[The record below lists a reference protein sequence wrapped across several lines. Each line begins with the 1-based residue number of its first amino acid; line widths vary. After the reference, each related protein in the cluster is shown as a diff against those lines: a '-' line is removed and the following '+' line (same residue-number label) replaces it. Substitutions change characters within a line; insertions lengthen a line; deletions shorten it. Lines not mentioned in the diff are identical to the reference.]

1 MAGIKVPQ
9 HGIFKISTDELK
21 HYKWNMTLSYKQAL
35 LQEEV
40 VLLFEGQAFRSI
52 ARILNKPSTKV
63 NYYEYV
69 LALVV
74 NKKSDFKRAE
84 KGFFLNG
91 KKFKRFVGTNGGL
104 KGDTVLF
111 ISEDIHDILYKVSE
125 CNRNQDIPF
134 IPAKLEAYRALF
146 FSASQEIVSPKGIL
160 VVKDCTTKFKDTV
173 ITLKEVEGVGEPV
186 REVGEQEL
194 ENNVSDGF
202 SICSI
207 GFMEKIQEKLSLDYI
222 PSGVCLRNAW
232 FKGML
237 YPFPISEFIEKY
249 GNENYEVEDIWG
261 NKIDIRNVELITTE
275 SSLKLWKA
283 YKSIDDYIDSYKSN
297 GFEFSV
303 TKIAPKILENQREVN
318 YQYLQSYDFTDED
331 VKEISDPT
339 INYLKKCMCGDY
351 TQTVKFLGIDGDLK
365 DNSWQQALAT
375 NEYMLNDP
383 YVIDS
388 VHKMIKKKINNAKIG
403 KLKLH
408 GNYQIISGD
417 PFSLMQSICGLEVTG
432 ILKRGEV
439 YSKYWN
445 ELNVKEICL
454 FRSPM
459 TSHNNIRKCTLNN
472 SEEAKYW
479 YRFMNVIMIING
491 WDSFC
496 IAENGA
502 DFDGDLAYSTENQT
516 ILHKHRVLPAIQ
528 CVQKNA
534 EKIFVTEESVFKSNL
549 NGMGNKVGS
558 ITNKVTNMKEVQSH
572 FEKGSKEYE
581 IMEYRMECG
590 QLYQQNEIDKIK
602 GIIFNP
608 MPATW
613 YDIMKCTDSEFDKS
627 LCANKKPYFFIYV
640 YPSLKKEYENYL
652 RDIENNCIKNFG
664 VSLNELLQ
672 KDFKTPEEVK
682 FIYWYNKKMPLG
694 FGKCAMNNICTY
706 VESQFKNYKSELKA
720 KSSFDY
726 NILKTNRRCSEA
738 HREELYNLSQL
749 YIQRLRKFKNKQNL
763 DDGLDTTEDYKIN
776 REAFRAEF
784 KKEAINI
791 CPNDDERLNII
802 LDMCYGCKNNRQ
814 FCWDVIGDL
823 IIKRLQEIKEGSND
837 KFNNE

>member
-35 LQEEV
+35 LQEEM

-375 NEYMLNDP
+375 NEYM
-383 YVIDS
+383 
-388 VHKMIKKKINNAKIG
+388 
-403 KLKLH
+403 
-408 GNYQIISGD
+408 
-417 PFSLMQSICGLEVTG
+417 
-432 ILKRGEV
+432 
-439 YSKYWN
+439 
-445 ELNVKEICL
+445 
-454 FRSPM
+454 
-459 TSHNNIRKCTLNN
+459 
-472 SEEAKYW
+472 
-479 YRFMNVIMIING
+479 
-491 WDSFC
+491 
-496 IAENGA
+496 
-502 DFDGDLAYSTENQT
+502 
-516 ILHKHRVLPAIQ
+516 
-528 CVQKNA
+528 
-534 EKIFVTEESVFKSNL
+534 
-549 NGMGNKVGS
+549 
-558 ITNKVTNMKEVQSH
+558 
-572 FEKGSKEYE
+572 
-581 IMEYRMECG
+581 
-590 QLYQQNEIDKIK
+590 
-602 GIIFNP
+602 
-608 MPATW
+608 
-613 YDIMKCTDSEFDKS
+613 
-627 LCANKKPYFFIYV
+627 
-640 YPSLKKEYENYL
+640 
-652 RDIENNCIKNFG
+652 
-664 VSLNELLQ
+664 
-672 KDFKTPEEVK
+672 
-682 FIYWYNKKMPLG
+682 
-694 FGKCAMNNICTY
+694 
-706 VESQFKNYKSELKA
+706 
-720 KSSFDY
+720 
-726 NILKTNRRCSEA
+726 
-738 HREELYNLSQL
+738 
-749 YIQRLRKFKNKQNL
+749 
-763 DDGLDTTEDYKIN
+763 
-776 REAFRAEF
+776 
-784 KKEAINI
+784 
-791 CPNDDERLNII
+791 
-802 LDMCYGCKNNRQ
+802 
-814 FCWDVIGDL
+814 
-823 IIKRLQEIKEGSND
+823 
-837 KFNNE
+837 